1 MTEKELIIYI
11 VPTSLKNLVNS
22 KDMRGDEW
30 TIEFQ
35 KCY

>member
-22 KDMRGDEW
+22 KDWEV
-30 TIEFQ
+30 TNE
-35 KCY
+35 